1 MCHCL
6 LLHWIKKLFYG
17 FCLVDSSGDMA
28 GCMSGMLSC
37 CLSYNADSSVQ
48 YKRRCEKLVWLSGL
62 EPGLRIK
69 RLLLNPGFSTTFI
82 LYDNWYTPPP
92 HPTPFVWDPLL
103 EYQPQNSV
111 SNKVQNK
118 ISGAPQN
125 QIPDSRFWFSWLLP
139 DMQNMYWE
147 VCFSWGGSSE
157 WRNFWCSDG
166 VV

>member
-82 LYDNWYTPPP
+82 LYDNWYTPHLTPP
-92 HPTPFVWDPLL
+92 HLCGTHCWNISHKTLFQTKFKIKSVGHLKTKSLIPGFDFHGFYLTCKTCI
-103 EYQPQNSV
+103 EKSV
-111 SNKVQNK
+111 SLEGVPV
-118 ISGAPQN
+118 SGGTVDAQT
-125 QIPDSRFWFSWLLP
+125 
-139 DMQNMYWE
+139 
-147 VCFSWGGSSE
+147 V
-157 WRNFWCSDG
+157 
-166 VV
+166 